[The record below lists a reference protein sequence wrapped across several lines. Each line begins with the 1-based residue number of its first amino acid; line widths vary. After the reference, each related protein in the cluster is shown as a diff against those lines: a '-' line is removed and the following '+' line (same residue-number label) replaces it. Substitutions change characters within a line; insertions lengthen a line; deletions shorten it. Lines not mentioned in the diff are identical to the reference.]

1 MKLCFSKK
9 LTTLGMMSVLAGV
22 ALTAPTTASADL
34 TGNIG
39 VFSKYVLRGITNT
52 TENNGTTVQ
61 GGFDYSHASGF
72 YAGYWGSNLG
82 YGNGTTATGFE
93 NDLYAGY
100 AGQAGDASYSLGL
113 IQYYYMEVEDSD
125 GLEFVGSVG
134 YGPVKAGF
142 KYLTNDVAWGNTGDI
157 YWTVDYS
164 ASLPMDFGF
173 GASLGY
179 YTYEESGDF
188 IATTANDSAFRH
200 LNLSLTHPIG
210 DTGANMNVTYVIGG
224 EDRQGNE
231 QEDALVLG
239 VTYGFEVK

>member
-1 MKLCFSKK
+1 MNKK
-9 LTTLGMMSVLAGV
+9 LSSLLSLTLASVTGV
-22 ALTAPTTASADL
+22 AALVMPGTASADL

-39 VFSKYVLRGITNT
+39 VFSKYVLRGITNA
-52 TENNGTTVQ
+52 TENDNTTVQ

-82 YGNGTTATGFE
+82 YGNGATNTGFE

-100 AGQAGDASYSLGL
+100 AGKAGDFSYSLGL
-113 IQYYYMEVEDSD
+113 IQYYYIEVDDSD

-142 KYLTNDVAWGNTGDI
+142 KYLTKDVAWGNTGDI

-164 ASLPMDFGF
+164 ASLPMEFGF

-188 IATTANDSAFRH
+188 IPATANDSAFRH
-200 LNLSLTHPIG
+200 LNLSLSHPVG

-224 EDRQGNE
+224 EDRQGTD
-231 QEDALVLG
+231 QEDTVVLG
-239 VTYGFEVK
+239 LTYGFEVK

>member
-22 ALTAPTTASADL
+22 ALAVPTAASAAL
-34 TGNIG
+34 TGNLG

-52 TENNGTTVQ
+52 TENDNTTVQ

-82 YGNGTTATGFE
+82 YGSGSANGFE
-93 NDLYAGY
+93 NDIYGGY
-100 AGQAGDASYSLGL
+100 AGQAGDVSYSVGL
-113 IQYYYMEVEDSD
+113 IQYYYMEVDDSD
-125 GLEFVGSVG
+125 GLEFVGSLG

-142 KYLTNDVAWGNTGDI
+142 KYLTKDVAWGNTGDI

-164 ASLPMDFGF
+164 ASLPMEFGF

-188 IATTANDSAFRH
+188 IASSANDSAFRH

-210 DTGANMNVTYVIGG
+210 ATGANMNVTYVIGG
-224 EDRQGNE
+224 EDRQGTE
-231 QEDALVLG
+231 QDDALVLG